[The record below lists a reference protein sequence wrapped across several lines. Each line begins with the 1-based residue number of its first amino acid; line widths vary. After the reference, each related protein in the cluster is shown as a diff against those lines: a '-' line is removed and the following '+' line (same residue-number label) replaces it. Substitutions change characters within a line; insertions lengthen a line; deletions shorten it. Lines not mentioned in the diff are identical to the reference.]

1 MEKEKLESILSDL
14 GNKSNKDLFDTEE
27 FLFNEFEKTKTLI
40 VELTKH
46 IDVIE
51 EFHKNVMIE
60 IEKRKSVWVK

>member
-60 IEKRKSVWVK
+60 IEKRKSV